1 MGTDLDLRGPRLIFK
16 TYLKR
21 FREHGYQLPG
31 AYDTRET
38 RGIPGAINVNGAE
51 HMDLIL
57 QKMKDLGYD
66 KYHKPNPSGKL
77 DVSTNMFIDSIQGI
91 VLKNLDFTLID
102 ARWYIFELVRWGASS

>member
-1 MGTDLDLRGPRLIFK
+1 MGLSGPLPIFK

-38 RGIPGAINVNGAE
+38 RGIPGAIDVNGAE
-51 HMDLIL
+51 HMDLIM
-57 QKMKDLGYD
+57 QKMKDLEYD

-91 VLKNLDFTLID
+91 VSKVLDFTRFD
-102 ARWYIFELVRWGASS
+102 ARRSTFEPIGPF

>member
-1 MGTDLDLRGPRLIFK
+1 MRTSVGTCLGLRGWRVILK

-51 HMDLIL
+51 HMDMIM
-57 QKMKDLGYD
+57 QKMKDLDYD

-91 VLKNLDFTLID
+91 VLKNLDFSPIG
-102 ARWYIFELVRWGASS
+102 AR

>member
-1 MGTDLDLRGPRLIFK
+1 M
-16 TYLKR
+16 
-21 FREHGYQLPG
+21 PG

-51 HMDLIL
+51 HMDMIL
-57 QKMKDLGYD
+57 KKMKDVEYD

-91 VLKNLDFTLID
+91 VSKVLNFTLID
-102 ARWYIFELVRWGASS
+102 ARWYIFEPLGLVLIC